1 MSFERAVVTGGAGF
15 LGSHVCAE
23 LVRQGTHVVCVD
35 DFRTSTPA
43 NLRGLLDD
51 PGFELIV
58 GDVSKPIDVPGEVD
72 LLLHLACP
80 ASPVDYLSAPVE
92 TMRSGGFGTLHALE
106 LALRKDARIV
116 VASTSEVYGDPLEH
130 PQKETYWG
138 NVNPIGPRSV
148 YDEAKRFGEALTAAF
163 HREHG
168 ARTGIVRIFNTYG
181 PRMRSGD
188 GRMIPTFF
196 RQALAGEAIT
206 VHGDGDQ
213 TRSLCYVDDL
223 VRGLL
228 AMAGTGHCG
237 PVNLGNPE
245 EVTVLDVA
253 RRVIEVTGSRSRVR
267 HVEPM
272 ADDPRRRRPDIQ
284 LARQLL
290 DWHPEVSLADGLRT
304 MAGAATRPLAGMES
318 PH

>member
-1 MSFERAVVTGGAGF
+1 MAFDRAVVTGGAGF

-23 LVRQGTHVVCVD
+23 LVRRGARVVCVD

-51 PGFELIV
+51 PAFELRTE
-58 GDVSKPIDVPGEVD
+58 DVSEPFDVPGEVG
-72 LLLHLACP
+72 LVLHLACP
-80 ASPVDYLSAPVE
+80 ASPVDYLRAPVQ

-106 LALRKDARIV
+106 LALRKQSRFV
-116 VASTSEVYGDPLEH
+116 MASTSEVYGDPLEH
-130 PQKETYWG
+130 PQTETYWG

-163 HREHG
+163 HREH
-168 ARTGIVRIFNTYG
+168 AANTGIVRIFNTYG
-181 PRMRSGD
+181 PRMRAGD

-196 RQALAGEAIT
+196 RQAMADEELT
-206 VHGDGDQ
+206 VHGDGSQ

-223 VRGLL
+223 IGGLL
-228 AMAGTGHCG
+228 AMAESRHTG

-253 RRVIEVTGSRSRVR
+253 TRVIEVTGSRSRIR
-267 HVEPM
+267 HVAAME
-272 ADDPRRRRPDIQ
+272 DDPRRRCPDIR

-290 DWHPEVSLADGLRT
+290 GWHPEVSLHDGLRA
-304 MAGAATRPLAGMES
+304 MAGS
-318 PH
+318 PGRLLVR

>member
-1 MSFERAVVTGGAGF
+1 MAFDRAVVTGGAGF

-23 LVRQGTHVVCVD
+23 LVRRGTRVVCVD
-35 DFRTSTPA
+35 DFRTSTPD

-51 PGFELIV
+51 PAFELRQE
-58 GDVSKPIDVPGEVD
+58 DVCEPFDVPGEVG
-72 LLLHLACP
+72 LVLHLACP
-80 ASPVDYLSAPVE
+80 ASPADYLRAPVQ
-92 TMRSGGFGTLHALE
+92 TMRSGGFGTLHSLE
-106 LALRKDARIV
+106 LALRKQSRFV

-130 PQKETYWG
+130 PQAESYWG

-163 HREHG
+163 HREHA

-181 PRMRSGD
+181 PRMRAGD

-196 RQALAGEAIT
+196 RQALAGEDLT
-206 VHGDGDQ
+206 VHGDGSQ

-228 AMAGTGHCG
+228 AMAESEHTG

-253 RRVIEVTGSRSRVR
+253 TRVIDVTGSRSRVR
-267 HVEPM
+267 HVAPM
-272 ADDPRRRRPDIQ
+272 TDDPRRRCPDIG
-284 LARQLL
+284 LARRLL
-290 DWHPEVSLADGLRT
+290 GWRPEVSLHDGLRA
-304 MAGAATRPLAGMES
+304 MAGSLLLVS
-318 PH
+318 

>member
-1 MSFERAVVTGGAGF
+1 
-15 LGSHVCAE
+15 VCAE

-35 DFRTSTPA
+35 DFRTSGPA
-43 NLRGLLDD
+43 NVSGLLDD
-51 PGFELIV
+51 PAFELV
-58 GDVSKPIDVPGEVD
+58 VHDVSEPLAVPGSVD
-72 LLLHLACP
+72 VVLHLACP

-92 TMRSGGFGTLHALE
+92 TMRSGGFGTLNALE
-106 LALRKDARIV
+106 LALHKRSRIV

-130 PQKETYWG
+130 PQTETYWG

-163 HREHG
+163 HREHA

-181 PRMRSGD
+181 PRMRPDD

-196 RQALAGEAIT
+196 RQALAGEPLT
-206 VHGDGDQ
+206 VHGDGSQ

-228 AMAGTGHCG
+228 AMAESAHTG

-253 RRVIEVTGSRSRVR
+253 RRVIEVTGSSSDIR

-272 ADDPRRRRPDIQ
+272 TDDPRRRCPDIS
-284 LARQLL
+284 LAQRLL
-290 DWHPEVSLADGLRT
+290 GWRPAVSLPDGLRA
-304 MAGAATRPLAGMES
+304 MADCLGHMLVK
-318 PH
+318 

>member
-1 MSFERAVVTGGAGF
+1 MAFDRAVVTGGAGF

-23 LVRQGTHVVCVD
+23 LVRRGTRVVCVD
-35 DFRTSTPA
+35 DFRTSTPD
-43 NLRGLLDD
+43 NLRELLDD
-51 PGFELIV
+51 PAFELRPD
-58 GDVSKPIDVPGEVD
+58 DVSEPFDVPGDVG
-72 LLLHLACP
+72 LVLHLACP
-80 ASPVDYLSAPVE
+80 ASPADYLRAPVQ

-106 LALRKDARIV
+106 LALRKQSRFV

-130 PQKETYWG
+130 PQTESYWG

-163 HREHG
+163 HREHA

-196 RQALAGEAIT
+196 RQALAGEDLT
-206 VHGDGDQ
+206 VHGDGSQ

-228 AMAGTGHCG
+228 AMAESEHTG

-253 RRVIEVTGSRSRVR
+253 TRVIEVTGSRSRIR
-267 HVEPM
+267 HVAPM
-272 ADDPRRRRPDIQ
+272 TDDPQRRCPDIG
-284 LARQLL
+284 LAQRLL
-290 DWHPEVSLADGLRT
+290 GWHPEISLHDGLRA
-304 MAGAATRPLAGMES
+304 MAGSPLLVS
-318 PH
+318 

>member
-1 MSFERAVVTGGAGF
+1 MAFDRAVVTGGAGF

-23 LVRQGTHVVCVD
+23 LVLRGTRVVCVD
-35 DFRTSTPA
+35 DFRTSTPD
-43 NLRGLLDD
+43 NLRGLLGN
-51 PGFELIV
+51 PAFELLAE
-58 GDVSKPIDVPGEVD
+58 DVSKPIDVPGEAD
-72 LLLHLACP
+72 LVLHLACP
-80 ASPVDYLSAPVE
+80 ASPVDYLREPVE

-106 LALRKDARIV
+106 LARRKDSRIV

-130 PQKETYWG
+130 PQTETYWG

-163 HREHG
+163 RREY
-168 ARTGIVRIFNTYG
+168 AAPTGIVRIFNTYG
-181 PRMRSGD
+181 PRMRSDD

-196 RQALAGEAIT
+196 RQALAGEALT
-206 VHGDGDQ
+206 VHGDGSQ

-228 AMAGTGHCG
+228 AMAESTEPG

-253 RRVIEVTGSRSRVR
+253 QRVIDVTGSSSRVR

-272 ADDPRRRRPDIQ
+272 TDDPRRRCPDIG
-284 LARQLL
+284 LAQRLL
-290 DWHPEVSLADGLRT
+290 GWHPEVSLRDGLRA
-304 MAGAATRPLAGMES
+304 MAGSSGRLLVR
-318 PH
+318 